1 MTNANQRA
9 NGSRSKYC
17 SKWTCSVSLI
27 PNVAH
32 VSKQEFRSIVI
43 IGGRGKLIKQL
54 VNYDLRH
61 TQSTNT
67 MDYDIVKCTKI
78 RVFIM
83 QFSFIGKLSWFIDI
97 NGEERD
103 QNKLFISRFLNI
115 HQNVY
120 QLTSFGIF
128 LTKLEHQIL
137 NITVYGLSLYQWNIV
152 NIVFLL

>member
-1 MTNANQRA
+1 MDLFSQSHSELR
-9 NGSRSKYC
+9 SRFQTRISKYC
-17 SKWTCSVSLI
+17 HNWWPRETYKTAC
-27 PNVAH
+27 
-32 VSKQEFRSIVI
+32 
-43 IGGRGKLIKQL
+43 KLWFAP
-54 VNYDLRH
+54 Y
-61 TQSTNT
+61 QSTNT
-67 MDYDIVKCTKI
+67 MDYDIVKCTKM

-97 NGEERD
+97 NSEERD

-137 NITVYGLSLYQWNIV
+137 NITVYGLSLYQWNVV